1 MKHWNVRSAENFEFK
16 AWHHSTRK
24 FSPKPIKTGW
34 VGILYGLALLPCQ
47 RLNLIIL
54 SKLMFWDALAI
65 RAGMQCS
72 VYVQWSQAVQW
83 SHILSSLSYW
93 QQVWDVD
100 SSGILIPEHKQ
111 EVFFLSSTL
120 LLPHSRKQIEL
131 PWWLSGKESS
141 CRWRHEF
148 DPWSRKIPYAA
159 EQLSLCTTTIEPAL
173 WSPGT
178 ANTEAHMP

>member
-1 MKHWNVRSAENFEFK
+1 M
-16 AWHHSTRK
+16 K
-24 FSPKPIKTGW
+24 FSPRPIKTGW

-72 VYVQWSQAVQW
+72 VSLCPVETDSTVK
-83 SHILSSLSYW
+83 SHSFLPIILTAGMRCRFF
-93 QQVWDVD
+93 WDPD
-100 SSGILIPEHKQ
+100 SRAQTGGLLP
-111 EVFFLSSTL
+111 FSTL
-120 LLPHSRKQIEL
+120 LLLHSRKQIGL

-141 CRWRHEF
+141 CRWRHGF
-148 DPWSRKIPYAA
+148 DPWSRKIPYAV